1 MTAVRR
7 ELETNAKVRLIIY
20 IYTSLIVKNMLNP
33 KQKALRILILTNYDN
48 EVKKFLQKIR
58 VVENVHVWGNGMIS

>member
-1 MTAVRR
+1 VTAVRR